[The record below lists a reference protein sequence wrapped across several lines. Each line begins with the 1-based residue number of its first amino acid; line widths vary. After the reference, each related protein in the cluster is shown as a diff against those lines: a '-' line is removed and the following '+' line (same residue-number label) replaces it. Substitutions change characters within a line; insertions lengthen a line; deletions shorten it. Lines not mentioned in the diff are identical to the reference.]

1 MLGPGMPLALSGGE
15 STSPASTPGLMSK
28 ILQEPPVDPAR
39 NYFSQQCV
47 LLTGMASGVVD
58 VPLAEGPQSHAYVM
72 GRRDAY
78 HVVVAHLASSRSLRD
93 AAEKCAAFGR
103 GVGDRNE
110 AHPYGTDWCSGF
122 SHAALEA
129 AADITMYAASG
140 VLPTVDV
147 TRLRAA
153 RAAVRHVSPLGGSEW
168 AQRAMLLD
176 PPTSHHEW

>member
-1 MLGPGMPLALSGGE
+1 
-15 STSPASTPGLMSK
+15 MSK

-58 VPLAEGPQSHAYVM
+58 LPPGDGPQSHGFIM

-103 GVGDRNE
+103 GVGERAD
-110 AHPYGTDWCSGF
+110 AHPYGAEWCAGF

-129 AADITMYAASG
+129 AADIAMYAASG
-140 VLPTVDV
+140 SLPAVDAA
-147 TRLRAA
+147 RLRAA
-153 RAAVRHVSPLGGSEW
+153 RTAVRHVSPLGGSDW
-168 AQRAMLLD
+168 VPPTVLHD
-176 PPTSHHEW
+176 PPHSHREW